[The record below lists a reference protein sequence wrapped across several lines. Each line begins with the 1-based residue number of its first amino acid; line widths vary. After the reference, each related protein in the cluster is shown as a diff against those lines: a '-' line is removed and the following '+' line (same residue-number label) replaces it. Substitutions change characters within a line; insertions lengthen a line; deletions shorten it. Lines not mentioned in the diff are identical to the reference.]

1 MGVSYSMLKIKD
13 AVQVKVPVGHGRV
26 GDVQA
31 IREPNATHPDGL
43 ALVRFMGS
51 QVKHWYRISE
61 LTPLTWLND

>member
-1 MGVSYSMLKIKD
+1 MLKIKD

-31 IREPNATHPDGL
+31 LRAGNAIHPDGL

-51 QVKHWYRISE
+51 QVKRWFRVSD
-61 LTPLTWLND
+61 LKPLDWLNK

>member
-1 MGVSYSMLKIKD
+1 MAYCISMLKIKD

-31 IREPNATHPDGL
+31 IREPNAIHPDGL

-51 QVKHWYRISE
+51 QVKRWYRISQ